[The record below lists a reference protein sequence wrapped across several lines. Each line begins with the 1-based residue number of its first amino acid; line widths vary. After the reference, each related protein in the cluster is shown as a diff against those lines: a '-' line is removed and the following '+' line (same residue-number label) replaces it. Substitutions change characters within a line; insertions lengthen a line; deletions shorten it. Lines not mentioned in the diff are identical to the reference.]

1 MVELAGG
8 DFQVSAEI
16 FFQGRN
22 SRDVVTI
29 SRVLLE
35 IVNSGR
41 SAFFSFFQ
49 VSSAF
54 FGPLQ
59 AFAVFGPVRMRSAVS
74 EQQALVIGS
83 SHWHRIV
90 G

>member
-16 FFQGRN
+16 FLQGRN

-35 IVNSGR
+35 IVNPGR

-54 FGPLQ
+54 YGPLQ
-59 AFAVFGPVRMRSAVS
+59 AFGVFGSVRMRSAWW

-83 SHWHRIV
+83 SHCHRIV